1 MIDTIT
7 EFDNVSLNG
16 GRNFSWVFLVDWI
29 LLVIL
34 CLTVIFYLNRAF
46 AYIINLAL
54 EWIVWKHFNIKINLE
69 SIRFSLLGGRIFFKN
84 LTIIEKDHTVSFL
97 QGCVTWRYWIFRT
110 RQSQFSDTSKHSD
123 IVDQSESKNWS
134 LPCRFLIEC
143 DGVELFVYNRK
154 VSYDNIINLFSK
166 EEKEKFAGFLSKNN
180 FSDYCTNCDDFR
192 SPNSTDQEES
202 YNFTSNSTSDE
213 TKIDDNI
220 EHVADVSTDSMNS
233 GAPNDKIF
241 TQPGKKHNSYSFLK
255 FLPIEYRLRH
265 LSVVLGNKFTPSLI
279 VMNADSGNG
288 FLDYRQPDS
297 KLDIFTINCKLQLTN
312 LVVAMKPN
320 IGYNEEVSIKFKLNK
335 GKLSK
340 LWKRFSLI
348 TGLITRPL
356 GITHKKNKNEATDA
370 IFFQKWQGLSLYKG
384 TARDNIN
391 NELDDIEF
399 DFTSHEYAKS
409 STIVKSPKVDLVYEM
424 ALPGS
429 VPHGAHR
436 TISGVDGPDVGNNG
450 APPTNHLDI
459 QISGGSI
466 SYGPWAQ
473 RQLGHIQALLTPSVS
488 KSQKPVQKL
497 APGSRRIY
505 TIFTMSIAILDDTT
519 WRVPTRE
526 SSKDVAFLEHYKETK
541 DEYRPFGWTDLK
553 FSKESSA
560 EVTFVLCPTADG
572 IKNNI
577 NIHLVNNEIRS
588 SVNHDIFLK
597 CQYFDFGLLMHYPLG
612 WNEKY
617 KWKVNMSSAQAE
629 IFLLREHMT
638 LIGDIVSDFTATSG
652 TVYEQFRPSLFELN
666 WLMDGYSI
674 YLNVNDH
681 NIINNPLDFNE
692 NCYLSLHGDKL
703 TIDVSV
709 PSTSITNT
717 RSKIDYKIYTP
728 MYRLLLNAPP
738 WNTLNE
744 FMKHKE
750 VGRSYDFTASGSYI
764 HYSKLGVD
772 NVDEIIIEC
781 VSKSTT
787 LHCYGFVIRYI
798 MNVQENY
805 FGDFAHFITSEEY
818 TENLISS
825 NNTNFIMGPDID
837 DDGSF
842 SANDANF
849 SKHLNMNSKD
859 DNNEISPYK
868 LKRKENETE
877 VWFTFS
883 VIEGALIL
891 PETNY
896 NADPCIG
903 MHFSELVVDIRNNN
917 YYMDILATL
926 DDIHLRRFTGKQAN
940 DIYECVRKNNASDIA
955 EFGTLLGL
963 SICGH
968 RMYGLP
974 PEEHTYFCKWSID
987 IGDININSTL
997 EIVKGLGLAIQKIK
1011 FGHDDLEN
1019 ILLYQKDIVDDMTS
1033 VTLNV
1038 SSVEIVLNTPEP
1050 KSFLSV
1056 RVSDL
1061 CVSSIDFMNDRYS
1074 TRQDVVL
1081 PNLKISLYGYTAENE
1096 VICFFNFE
1104 TKLNFSNFS
1113 KTKDFREKTIRQRKY
1128 MAVSDSAFHRV
1139 SFLLPEEY
1147 QNSTTFNDLF
1157 GAIVPSSSLP
1167 SLSLPVLPET
1177 IDIVI
1182 EEFLGEYSSL
1192 IEVISPVKNEI
1203 ENAASNTNYLSKT
1216 STKQSEF
1223 AMVKRLEMTSLGNE
1237 LDTTLNQ
1244 DDIDQSDL
1252 VFDINYISLE
1262 LNPNVGKYLQQFL
1275 KDFYT
1280 ESIIGVLDGIEIG
1293 IVNNLGKLNEGNSV
1307 ITNVKL
1313 RILYFDIFWGIK
1325 QGSGIE
1331 LFLDRIDFEMSEKEI
1346 EENREKR
1353 IKDLTLLMKSKSI
1366 RITISEHDSR
1376 TVEEERPPA
1385 LSLVMEG
1392 AEAWSTTD
1400 EDQTNSIK
1408 ITSTDFTVDESQVEW
1423 LFEFFSIQ
1431 DKFITEVTDTF
1442 NNIQELRAGSR
1453 KSLISKITAASEHY
1467 QISHDSYVITKPAFI
1482 MRLSRG
1488 HIRENRSWKIITR
1501 LRHILTYLPDNWDQT
1516 IDSSFKDRKVNT
1528 LKDAK
1533 EIFMSVFSNW
1543 RNWEFSDVARSY
1555 IYNKLFLEGQIK
1567 QDENTLRRIVKA
1579 SIASFF
1585 ITVYTEGYEVDHN
1598 FVVTDADF
1606 LLEQTPQFSE
1616 LGINREKYI
1625 NVTGKIGT
1633 IKGKFSDK
1641 LLKMQELIPV
1651 LKSQDENQLKKVKT
1665 LSKTFKLNVAMLFGH
1680 SELQLAVGKTNLVNT
1695 INGGTISMLWESPKE
1710 YTSQAGSIILF
1721 SETSELWL
1729 KHRGV
1734 VLAEGQ
1740 FHDLSVSTTAES
1752 WSNQPTFVVNAQCSD
1767 LHLRAMANTDVLVN
1781 SIGEIEGT
1789 IQELRKTWKPSKKT
1803 IDSSYLNDHKINAE
1817 VLFFLSNVS
1826 VEVMPLSPFQCRSEI
1841 RKVEIIFNK
1850 YDTQN
1855 IILNVWDTDIYVS
1868 SNFTKQQY
1876 FRISLGDL
1884 QLKYDI
1890 NNETGTSFNI
1900 GLAASIA
1907 KLTFSE
1913 PHRMIG
1919 SYLQDERIASQS
1931 FAQFEKLIPIFQRLA
1946 VGKEYSSENKS
1957 RCIFDMDI
1965 TYLGI
1970 LIPISTTFFVLEFH
1984 SLLGSYSNLDDIKD
1998 ENEDEVS
2005 GQVSAENILFLI
2017 KDRDV
2022 PSGLSKILDLSLKFS
2037 TTQKALDSDKSFELE
2052 SNHFRVCFS
2061 PFSFVRLIWGNHQ
2074 LITLY
2079 DYYRENRI
2087 PNLWNYKT
2095 LDNIMKK
2102 DASGA
2107 SELPL
2112 KLSSIHI
2119 LSYNFCVGWIFQ
2131 DRNGKEPGVM
2141 LGFSRL
2147 FSAYEKG
2154 FGKLTLIEAFLS
2166 VANGNTS
2173 STFYSQGNEKDR
2185 FNRSYLPNMQI
2196 SYWFEKFEELRDVYV
2211 RFRGEALDVNFL
2223 PLVIEV
2229 IESCVKS
2236 LELFQHLKHTLI
2248 KMQPSKNR
2256 KKNTDH
2262 KPMDP
2267 TKTFAPL
2274 FSGIRSINCQFQYDG
2289 GVFKVYSIHDYESK
2303 LDPSFEVKSPGVQI
2317 YLNYK
2322 HDPDAVKP
2330 HWIRGLV
2337 NIESTY
2343 NLLYAKCAPLIA
2355 AFALQLQNI
2364 ITRYNDNEKREMKT
2378 PAIKPSPSSSSID
2391 YKRLLDPIDMAFKI
2405 TSSEQKLSL
2414 SCEPKAKVQSDIG
2427 FGSFTFD
2434 ITTNEK
2440 EDSDPFNISLIIENT
2455 EASIKHVFSREAST
2469 SFNVDLINF
2478 TMIFTHPDVINIFG
2492 LGLIS
2497 DVNVYFNMKQLQNLY
2512 LFLDIWMLSS
2522 LLKSKPIQNI
2532 SRESSHLSIPKMA
2545 TINIDTPWSFTLIF
2559 TNINGDVDL
2568 GSSLGLVSLKLKRT
2582 WVASDHYQDKR
2593 QLLYT
2598 FIDDIRLLSKGRLSG
2613 ILEVIGASSIIEVN
2627 WPHESF
2633 GHKYPL
2639 VSLSANID
2647 NISVKAAFDYHM
2659 FLIGTIFN
2667 TKFHLH
2673 SEMDINNIMPD
2684 LLKVRVTCESIN
2696 VCSTALVAANIVDL
2710 YNTIIRM
2717 RQDNKISYLETLR
2730 ESNSSETRNQDT
2742 YGEVIKSL
2750 NLLQT
2755 DVLVNISTFNIQIS
2769 PISLYDIEVLVINI
2783 GQLSASSGTHSGP
2796 KVKTDLSLRVRDAY
2810 VALSTSKMEMDED
2823 TVSKISVEQYMEY
2836 ASHITGGTIV
2846 EVPMVDISMT
2856 TWQEGDSN
2864 ILEFIYDC
2872 TFGEKVGVKWNLGP
2886 VNFIKEMW
2894 ATHVRAM
2901 AVRHSQNAA
2910 NISLDNEEDV
2920 EKRLKEEESTSKFIY
2935 VPLRDPK
2942 IDMPQIKDLGDATPP
2957 LEWFGV
2963 NRKRL
2968 PMFTH
2973 ITVIKPVQQIVH
2985 TAERQYASIVGHSQ

>member
-1 MIDTIT
+1 MIETIS
-7 EFDNVSLNG
+7 EFDNISLNG

-29 LLVIL
+29 LVVIL

-54 EWIVWKHFNIKINLE
+54 EWIVWKHFKVKINLE

-84 LTIIEKDHTVSFL
+84 LTIIEKDHTTSFL
-97 QGCVTWRYWIFRT
+97 QGCITWRYWIFRA
-110 RQSQFSDTSKHSD
+110 RQSQFADESKHSD
-123 IVDQSESKNWS
+123 DIEQEESGNEK

-143 DGVELFVYNRK
+143 DGVEIFAYNRK

-166 EEKEKFAGFLSKNN
+166 EEKQKFSKFLSENN
-180 FSDYCTNCDDFR
+180 FSDYGTGCDDLTSSNNMDQKESF
-192 SPNSTDQEES
+192 NS
-202 YNFTSNSTSDE
+202 TSNSASEE
-213 TKIDDNI
+213 TKIDEDV
-220 EHVADVSTDSMNS
+220 EHSSDL
-233 GAPNDKIF
+233 PNDSLGSGTHNDRTF
-241 TQPGKKHNSYSFLK
+241 SQPQKKLNSYSFLK
-255 FLPIEYRLRH
+255 FLPIELKLKH
-265 LSVVLGNKFTPSLI
+265 VSVVLGNKFTPSLI
-279 VMNADSGNG
+279 VLSADSGCGNV
-288 FLDYRQPDS
+288 DYRLPDS
-297 KLDIFTINCKLQLTN
+297 KLDIFTMSYKLQFKN
-312 LVVAMKPN
+312 MVVAMKPN

-340 LWKRFSLI
+340 LWKRFSVV

-356 GITHKKNKNEATDA
+356 GLTHKKNKNEATDA

-384 TARDNIN
+384 VGRESIN

-409 STIVKSPKVDLVYEM
+409 STIVKSPNVDITYEV
-424 ALPGS
+424 AIPGL

-450 APPTNHLDI
+450 APPTNHLDM
-459 QISGGSI
+459 QINGGSI

-473 RQLGHIQALLTPSVS
+473 RQLGHIQALLMPSVF

-497 APGSRRIY
+497 SPGSRRIY
-505 TIFTMSIAILDDTT
+505 TIFSMSIAMLDDTT

-526 SSKDVAFLEHYKETK
+526 SSKDVAFLTHYKETK

-553 FSKESSA
+553 FSKDSSA
-560 EVTFVLCPTADG
+560 EVMFVLSPTAEG

-597 CQYFDFGLLMHYPLG
+597 CQYFDFGFLMHYPLG
-612 WNEKY
+612 WNEQY
-617 KWKVNMSSAQAE
+617 KWKVTMSSAQSE

-638 LIGDIVSDFTATSG
+638 LISDIVTDFTASSSSI
-652 TVYEQFRPSLFELN
+652 YEQFRPSLFELS

-709 PSTSITNT
+709 PNVSITNT
-717 RSKIDYKIYTP
+717 CSKIDYKIFTP

-750 VGRSYDFTASGSYI
+750 VGRSYDFTASGSYV
-764 HYSKLGVD
+764 HYMRLGID
-772 NVDEIIIEC
+772 NVDEIIIDC

-798 MNVQENY
+798 MNVQANY
-805 FGDFAHFITSEEY
+805 FGDFSHFITSEEY

-825 NNTNFIMGPDID
+825 NTNDFIPSTDID
-837 DDGSF
+837 DGGSF
-842 SANDANF
+842 SGMATNF
-849 SKHLNMNSKD
+849 NKNADINVK
-859 DNNEISPYK
+859 NKNISPSQ
-868 LKRKENETE
+868 LKRTENESE

-903 MHFSELVVDIRNNN
+903 MHFSELVVDIRNNS
-917 YYMDILATL
+917 YYMDILATI
-926 DDIHLRRFTGKQAN
+926 DNITLRRFMGKQSN
-940 DIYECVRKNNASDIA
+940 DIYECVRKNNGTDYSS
-955 EFGTLLGL
+955 FGTLSAL
-963 SICGH
+963 SVAGH

-974 PEEHTYFCKWSID
+974 PEEHTYFCKWGID

-1038 SSVEIVLNTPEP
+1038 SSLEIVLNTPEP
-1050 KSFLSV
+1050 KSFLSF
-1056 RVSDL
+1056 RLNDL

-1074 TRQDVVL
+1074 NRQDITL
-1081 PNLKISLYGYTAENE
+1081 PNLKVSLYAFTAENE
-1096 VICFFNFE
+1096 IVCFFNFE
-1104 TKLNFSNFS
+1104 TKFNFSNFS
-1113 KTKDFREKTIRQRKY
+1113 KTKDFRENIIKQRNY
-1128 MAVSDSAFHRV
+1128 ITMSDSAFHRV

-1147 QNSTTFNDLF
+1147 QNLSVYNDRF
-1157 GAIVPSSSLP
+1157 GDIVPSCSLP
-1167 SLSLPVLPET
+1167 SLALPVLPET
-1177 IDIVI
+1177 IDIII

-1192 IEVISPVKNEI
+1192 LEVLSPVKSDF
-1203 ENAASNTNYLSKT
+1203 ENQTSDTGYLTKT
-1216 STKQSEF
+1216 STKQSDF
-1223 AMVKRLEMTSLGNE
+1223 TVMKRVDMASLNNNIMDMGDEMS
-1237 LDTTLNQ
+1237 
-1244 DDIDQSDL
+1244 IDQSDL
-1252 VFDINYISLE
+1252 VFDISYISME

-1293 IVNNLGKLNEGNSV
+1293 IVNNLGKLNEGSSI

-1325 QGSGIE
+1325 EESGIE
-1331 LFLDRIDFEMSEKEI
+1331 LFLDKIDFEMSEREI

-1353 IKDLTLLMKSKSI
+1353 VKDLTLLMKSKSV
-1366 RITISEHDSR
+1366 RITINERD
-1376 TVEEERPPA
+1376 TKVLEEERPPA

-1392 AEAWSTTD
+1392 AEAWSTTT
-1400 EDQTNSIK
+1400 EDQTNSVK
-1408 ITSTDFTVDESQVEW
+1408 ITSIDFTVDESQVEW
-1423 LFEFFSIQ
+1423 LFEFFSVQ
-1431 DKFITEVTDTF
+1431 DKFIKEVTETF
-1442 NNIQELRAGSR
+1442 NNIQTLRTGSR
-1453 KSLISKITAASEHY
+1453 KSLISKLTAASEHY

-1516 IDSSFKDRKVNT
+1516 IDSSFKDKKVNT

-1533 EIFMSVFSNW
+1533 EIFMNVFSNW

-1555 IYNKLFLEGQIK
+1555 IYNKLFLEGQTK
-1567 QDENTLRRIVKA
+1567 QNENSLRRIVKA

-1585 ITVYTEGYEVDHN
+1585 ITVYTKGYEVDHN

-1616 LGINREKYI
+1616 LGINREKFI

-1641 LLKMQELIPV
+1641 LIKMQELLPV
-1651 LKSQDENQLKKVKT
+1651 LKSEDENQLKRVST

-1680 SELQLAVGKTNLVNT
+1680 SELQLVVGKTNIVNT
-1695 INGGTISMLWESPKE
+1695 INGGTVSMLWESPKE
-1710 YTSQAGSIILF
+1710 YTSHAGSIILF

-1740 FHDLSVSTTAES
+1740 FHDLSVSATAES
-1752 WSNQPTFVVNAQCSD
+1752 WSNQPTFVINAQCSD
-1767 LHLRAMANTDVLVN
+1767 LHLRAMANTDVLVK
-1781 SIGEIEGT
+1781 SIGEIEAT
-1789 IQELRKTWKPSKKT
+1789 IQQIKKTWKPSKKT
-1803 IDSSYLNDHKINAE
+1803 INSSYLNDHKINAE
-1817 VLFFLSNVS
+1817 ILFFLSNVS

-1841 RKVEIIFNK
+1841 RKVEIIFKK
-1850 YDTQN
+1850 YDTQD

-1890 NNETGTSFNI
+1890 NNEQSTSFNI
-1900 GLAASIA
+1900 GLSASIA

-1913 PHRMIG
+1913 PHRMI
-1919 SYLQDERIASQS
+1919 SSFLQDERIASQS

-1946 VGKEYSSENKS
+1946 VGKDYSSSNKK
-1957 RCIFDMDI
+1957 RCMFDADI

-1984 SLLGSYSNLDDIKD
+1984 SLLGSYADLDDIKG
-1998 ENEDEVS
+1998 ENDDEVS
-2005 GQVSAENILFLI
+2005 GQLSAQNILFLI

-2037 TTQKALDSDKSFELE
+2037 TTQKAADSDKSFELE

-2074 LITLY
+2074 LMTLY

-2087 PNLWNYKT
+2087 QNLWNYKT
-2095 LDNIMKK
+2095 LNDIMKT
-2102 DASGA
+2102 DNTGT
-2107 SELPL
+2107 SESPL

-2131 DRNGKEPGVM
+2131 DRSGKEPGVM

-2173 STFYSQGNEKDR
+2173 STFYSQGNEKER
-2185 FNRSYLPNMQI
+2185 INRSYLPNMQI
-2196 SYWFEKFEELRDVYV
+2196 SYWFEKIDELRDVYV

-2236 LELFQHLKHTLI
+2236 MELFQHLKHSLI
-2248 KMQPSKNR
+2248 KMQPSKNK

-2262 KPMDP
+2262 KSMDP

-2322 HDPDAVKP
+2322 HYPDAKKP

-2355 AFALQLQNI
+2355 AFIVQLQNI
-2364 ITRYNDNEKREMKT
+2364 VTRYNDNEKLEMKK
-2378 PAIKPSPSSSSID
+2378 PVIKPTSTNSSID
-2391 YKRLLDPIDMAFKI
+2391 YKRLLDPFDMAFKI
-2405 TSSEQKLSL
+2405 TSDEQKLSL

-2440 EDSDPFNISLIIENT
+2440 EDSDPFNISLVIKNT

-2469 SFNVDLINF
+2469 SFNVDLINL

-2522 LLKSKPIQNI
+2522 LLRSKPLRNI
-2532 SRESSHLSIPKMA
+2532 SRESSHLSIPKVA
-2545 TINIDTPWSFTLIF
+2545 SINIDTPWSFTLIF

-2568 GSSLGLVSLKLKRT
+2568 GSSLGLISLKLKRT

-2613 ILEVIGASSIIEVN
+2613 VLEVIGASSIIEVN
-2627 WPHESF
+2627 WPNELF
-2633 GHKYPL
+2633 EHKYPL

-2710 YNTIIRM
+2710 YNTIMRM

-2742 YGEVIKSL
+2742 YSDVIKSL

-2755 DVLVNISTFNIQIS
+2755 DVSVDISTLNIQIS

-2783 GQLSASSGTHSGP
+2783 GKLSASSGTHSGP
-2796 KVKTDLSLRVRDAY
+2796 KVKTDLSLLVRDAY
-2810 VALSTSKMEMDED
+2810 VALSTSKKEMDED

-2846 EVPMVDISMT
+2846 EMPMVDISMT

-2901 AVRHSQNAA
+2901 AVRHSQNVADIA
-2910 NISLDNEEDV
+2910 LDNEEDV
-2920 EKRLKEEESTSKFIY
+2920 EKRLKEEESISKFIY
-2935 VPLRDPK
+2935 VALRDPK

-2973 ITVIKPVQQIVH
+2973 LTVIKPVQQIVH
-2985 TAERQYASIVGHSQ
+2985 TAEQQYASIIGHSQ